1 MISSTLQNWQ
11 KSRNYRRDGENVYG
25 VCDGIGFSMS
35 EEDGGKLAVFM
46 LKGTDGAFT
55 ALENVF
61 AADSSELRQVQVG
74 DVEGYLALFYDE
86 SRGQM
91 PEYLLDE
98 LLSFSARTCRRCGF
112 SVPNRCVSCGEKA
125 TKRTFH
131 EGMVQ
136 PMCAICS
143 DKKKSGASYAPMAA
157 PPPPLRTEEAFA
169 GRVPGYGDSDYM
181 SPMQRPRDDIN
192 YDSREYDYNYSS
204 EGSAKGGALGAIV
217 GTVAGLVVYVATML
231 LNLPVAALATL
242 AGIGGVLG
250 YIAFG
255 GPRKKSSAV
264 KTVLGVSAG
273 VSVLFVLINHVFSGV
288 ARAG

>member
-1 MISSTLQNWQ
+1 
-11 KSRNYRRDGENVYG
+11 
-25 VCDGIGFSMS
+25 
-35 EEDGGKLAVFM
+35 
-46 LKGTDGAFT
+46 
-55 ALENVF
+55 
-61 AADSSELRQVQVG
+61 
-74 DVEGYLALFYDE
+74 
-86 SRGQM
+86 
-91 PEYLLDE
+91 
-98 LLSFSARTCRRCGF
+98 
-112 SVPNRCVSCGEKA
+112 
-125 TKRTFH
+125 
-131 EGMVQ
+131 
-136 PMCAICS
+136 MCAICS
-143 DKKKSGASYAPMAA
+143 EKKKSGASYAPMAA
-157 PPPPLRTEEAFA
+157 SPLPLRTEEAFA

-204 EGSAKGGALGAIV
+204 EGSAKGGALGAII

-231 LNLPVAALATL
+231 MNLPVSALATF

-288 ARAG
+288 ARAGSFSGAMAPMLNSFPWVLVLHLICALVGVVLGAMLMEGKLEKYIENA